1 MGLKNFTAWFDLNKL
16 GIFWGSPES
25 PTMFFITWLK
35 YQIAWSAKPMLTGV
49 SWGEGVV
56 VVASMSCKRLTSQ

>member
-1 MGLKNFTAWFDLNKL
+1 MGLKNFTAWLDLNKM

-35 YQIAWSAKPMLTGV
+35 YQIAWSAKPMLTGA
-49 SWGEGVV
+49 SWREGVV
-56 VVASMSCKRLTSQ
+56 VVASITCKRLTSQ